1 MNTLKRYRYVLTAI
15 LLLVLYFLDR
25 GNVAVGHET
34 YWLFTFAL
42 MVGMLFR
49 RLDRIEGK
57 LDLMTKKDQIP
68 LS

>member
-1 MNTLKRYRYVLTAI
+1 MNTLKRFRYILFAI

-25 GNVAVGHET
+25 GNMAVNHQT

-42 MVGMLFR
+42 IAGMMFK

-57 LDLMTKKDQIP
+57 LDAIARKE
-68 LS
+68 

>member
-1 MNTLKRYRYVLTAI
+1 MTTVKRYRYIIIAI

-25 GNVAVGHET
+25 GNLAVGHET

-57 LDLMTKKDQIP
+57 LDAISKKA
-68 LS
+68 